1 MPALRTL
8 VFGALS
14 AILTFSFPP
23 ARAQSAA
30 MYRNDW
36 SEKPN
41 GKVYRDLVLNQW
53 RTRLI
58 GLTSNNGRYAARGLH
73 GDYVAIVEA
82 NGKRVEQP
90 FTIAADAKAPA
101 IIEVRL
107 P

>member
-1 MPALRTL
+1 
-8 VFGALS
+8 
-14 AILTFSFPP
+14 
-23 ARAQSAA
+23 

-58 GLTSNNGRYAARGLH
+58 GLTNDDGRYRSRGFH
-73 GDYVAIVEA
+73 GDYVAVVEM
-82 NGKRVEQP
+82 NGKRVEKT
-90 FTIAADAKAPA
+90 FTLAADAKAALA
-101 IIEVRL
+101 ITEVRL